1 MHRTASTDEALDRLS
16 RIQANGHRV
25 LSLYVS
31 LDPSEFPNLRE
42 RHAQVDA
49 VLDEAE
55 RRAEGGGD
63 GSHEDRL
70 ALRAAI
76 EHVRGFLTDAELAVQ
91 SARGLAVFY
100 SAPADLFEVVALPR
114 PVTAMAVVQERPFIE
129 PLVAL
134 AAPERW
140 CVLLVSRR
148 AGRILYGTREH
159 LLEAASVL
167 DDVRGQHAQGGRSQ
181 SRYQRGI
188 ESEVD
193 EHVRRTCSALF
204 EHFKARGF
212 ERLLLAGPAELRPRV
227 EHDLHPDLSRRLAGH
242 FEIDVERATPDEVH
256 QRAAPQIE
264 ADERR
269 RERETLERLTEG
281 MAPGGH
287 AAAGLDEVLQL
298 LNERRVQTLLL
309 AHGFATPGFECPRC
323 GRLASS
329 DGPCPADGAALEP
342 WEDITERAIHLALDQ
357 SAAVIVVRHEA
368 DALRA
373 HAPIAALLRY

>member
-1 MHRTASTDEALDRLS
+1 
-16 RIQANGHRV
+16 
-25 LSLYVS
+25 
-31 LDPSEFPNLRE
+31 
-42 RHAQVDA
+42 